1 MDKIA
6 ALRGYN
12 GKRIRFEAETKEVG
26 RIVIEG
32 TLMILTV
39 NGEERVY
46 VSDDSGNEIYINA
59 DEINPD

>member
-12 GKRIRFEAETKEVG
+12 GKRVRFEAETKEVG
-26 RIVIEG
+26 HVVIEG
-32 TLMILTV
+32 TLKILTV
-39 NGEERVY
+39 NGEEKVY
-46 VSDDSGNEIYINA
+46 ISNDSGDEIYINA

>member
-12 GKRIRFEAETKEVG
+12 GKRVRLEGDAKEVG
-26 RIVIEG
+26 HVVIEG

-46 VSDDSGNEIYINA
+46 VSNDSGDEIYINV